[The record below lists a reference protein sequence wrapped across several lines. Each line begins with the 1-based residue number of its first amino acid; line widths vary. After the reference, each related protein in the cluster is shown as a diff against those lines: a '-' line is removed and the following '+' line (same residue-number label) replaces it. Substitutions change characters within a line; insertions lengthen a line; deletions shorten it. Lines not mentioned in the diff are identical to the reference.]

1 MGMLRNLINLL
12 EPVRFFKFAVVG
24 GIGLLVNTVALYLL
38 TTYVFG
44 ESLYMVSAVF
54 SMEVSIINNFI
65 LNEYWTFR
73 DRAGK
78 GGFAKRL
85 LKFHGSRLLGAAT
98 SLLILYLLTDFAGFY
113 YLVSNLIAV
122 IIGTAVNYL
131 TSNFWVWE

>member
-1 MGMLRNLINLL
+1 M
-12 EPVRFFKFAVVG
+12 RFFKFAVVG
-24 GIGLLVNTVALYLL
+24 GIGLLVNTAVLYLL

-44 ESLYMVSAVF
+44 EKLYMLSAVF
-54 SMEVSIINNFI
+54 SMEVSILNNFI

-78 GGFAKRL
+78 AGFLTRM

-98 SLLILYLLTDFAGFY
+98 SLFVLYALTDFFGIY
-113 YLVSNLIAV
+113 YLVSNLVAV
-122 IIGTAVNYL
+122 AAGTAVNYL

>member
-1 MGMLRNLINLL
+1 MGMLRNLLNLF

-24 GIGLLVNTVALYLL
+24 GVGLLINTAMLYLL

-44 ESLYMVSAVF
+44 EKLYMVSAVF
-54 SMEVSIINNFI
+54 AMEAAIINNFM

-78 GGFAKRL
+78 SGFLKRM

-98 SLLILYLLTDFAGFY
+98 SLLTLYLLTDFAGLY

-122 IIGTAVNYL
+122 VVGTVVNYL
-131 TSNFWVWE
+131 TSRFWVW